1 MSKKSALIGAAL
13 AGVMSVAGAAQI
25 EFVVGGKAYPGT
37 LNDTGAAQALM
48 ERLPVNLK
56 FEDFGSNE
64 RIAYF
69 KRELSLAGKAD
80 HDASKPGT
88 IAVYEPWGNL
98 CIFRVPFRASHD
110 LFIFGEVTP
119 ETLDAIVKSGSSVV
133 TIRAVGR

>member
-1 MSKKSALIGAAL
+1 MSKKSVLIGAAL
-13 AGVMSVAGAAQI
+13 AGVMSIAGAAKI

-48 ERLPVNLK
+48 ERLPVDLK

-69 KRELSLAGKAD
+69 KQELSLAGKAD
-80 HDASKPGT
+80 HGAPKPGT

-98 CIFRVPFRASHD
+98 CIFRVPFRASND
-110 LFIFGEVTP
+110 LYILGEVTP
-119 ETLDAIVKSGSSVV
+119 ETLDAIVKSGSSTV
-133 TIRAVGR
+133 TIRATGR

>member
-48 ERLPVNLK
+48 ERLPVDLK

-69 KRELSLAGKAD
+69 RSQARPTTALPSPVRSPSTSPGGISASSACPSALRLTSSFSGRSRPKRL
-80 HDASKPGT
+80 
-88 IAVYEPWGNL
+88 
-98 CIFRVPFRASHD
+98 
-110 LFIFGEVTP
+110 TP
-119 ETLDAIVKSGSSVV
+119 S
-133 TIRAVGR
+133 

>member
-98 CIFRVPFRASHD
+98 CIFRVPFRASND
-110 LFIFGEVTP
+110 LFILGEVAP
-119 ETLDAIVKSGSSVV
+119 ETLEAIVKSGSSVV